1 LKEDLE
7 IISLASTVG
16 NGLEIKCGVE
26 KSDNSEIVWRRNNV
40 DLTTISIP
48 DMAVGF

>member
-1 LKEDLE
+1 MEDLE

-26 KSDNSEIVWRRNNV
+26 KSDNSEIVKCFLSRILTLLLWQQKI
-40 DLTTISIP
+40 LTTT
-48 DMAVGF
+48 